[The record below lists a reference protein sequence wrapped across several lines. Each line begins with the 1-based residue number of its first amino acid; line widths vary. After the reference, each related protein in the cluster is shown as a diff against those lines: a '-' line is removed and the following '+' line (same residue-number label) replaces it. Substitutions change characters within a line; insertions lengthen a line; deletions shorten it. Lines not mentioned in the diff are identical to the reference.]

1 MQDVILG
8 HDGFALSVLKE
19 ELESRNPKNY
29 QWKTRNGT
37 ILNVKDMTDSHLRNA
52 INLLEKCLHEQE
64 IINECWVDALDY
76 YD

>member
-8 HDGFALSVLKE
+8 YDRFALSILKE

-29 QWKTRNGT
+29 QWQTKDGT
-37 ILNVKDMTDSHLRNA
+37 VLNVKDMTDSHLKNA
-52 INLLEKCLHEQE
+52 INLLEKHVYEQE
-64 IINECWVDALDY
+64 IIQECGFDPMDY